1 MKAAEYLEKVA
12 ARPEMFVSP
21 LDVQTL
27 KSFLDGFT
35 LGYLL
40 AKDDLEFSDKV
51 AVWKY
56 VVEVRGWK
64 VNSFGVNK
72 EMRERGKS
80 EKEIFEENLQI
91 EIDVWKILESKDF
104 RVWKSN

>member
-12 ARPEMFVSP
+12 ARPQMFVSP
-21 LDVQTL
+21 FDFQTL

-40 AKDDLEFSDKV
+40 AKGDLEFSDKIP
-51 AVWKY
+51 VWKY
-56 VVEVRGWK
+56 VVEKRGWK
-64 VNSFGVNK
+64 VNSLGIEK
-72 EMRERGKS
+72 EMREKGNS
-80 EKEIFEENLQI
+80 EKEILEETLQI
-91 EIDVWKILESKDF
+91 EIDVWKILESEDF